1 MARAISF
8 YEDLLEIKVY
18 KKDEIYSILDING
31 FRLGLFNYQAVKEKH
46 SFGHNSVVSIEF
58 DNLNILKRKLR
69 NNHIIFPLTKIN
81 DFWVSEIMDSEGNP
95 IELTCRVK
103 CSVV

>member
-1 MARAISF
+1 MVF
-8 YEDLLEIKVY
+8 D
-18 KKDEIYSILDING
+18 
-31 FRLGLFNYQAVKEKH
+31 YQVVKAKYTFVH
-46 SFGHNSVVSIEF
+46 DRVVSIEF

-69 NNHIIFPLTKIN
+69 NSNIGFPLIKVN
-81 DFWVSEIMDSEGNP
+81 GFWVSEIMDSEGNP